1 MQVDIDEAAY
11 KHIAQPAVHSKRFS
25 SCMGLMHPATRLRG
39 WPCVRRVQPDSF
51 AISLRSSKPLDA
63 AHMLLSESLSI
74 LFGRVYG
81 VLGNIPDRQA
91 RARCLAA

>member
-11 KHIAQPAVHSKRFS
+11 KHIAQPAVRSKRFS

-39 WPCVRRVQPDSF
+39 WLCVRRVQPGSF
-51 AISLRSSKPLDA
+51 AISLHSSKPLDA
-63 AHMLLSESLSI
+63 AHVLVSESLSI
-74 LFGRVYG
+74 PFGKVYG
-81 VLGNIPDRQA
+81 VLGIVPDRQA